1 MSGEINNDK
10 IFVDGLTE
18 KLIEGRLDILQRCV
32 FVEQHFRSAFLEAAA
47 GWKPGDR
54 VTNAEKTYV
63 MVKWHRYWGIESKP
77 WMRAKLVKKSG
88 ELSEKASTLY
98 SWEKQ
103 GSK

>member
-1 MSGEINNDK
+1 MA
-10 IFVDGLTE
+10 TE
-18 KLIEGRLDILQRCV
+18 KELKARYHVAKKQEEEASAALGRA
-32 FVEQHFRSAFLEAAA
+32 VEATVEAGDAYLSLHY
-47 GWKPGDR
+47 GLKPGDR